1 MKYAGGALLPTL
13 RIDRGSSRPIV
24 VQLVSAL
31 RELVLSGV
39 LEPGQRLP
47 SSRTFARDHGISR
60 TTAISVYESLTAEG
74 LIVSRVGSGSHVS
87 DVLRG
92 KARTLTA
99 GSSGHAK
106 QPTRLAS
113 LAERA
118 SEQFF
123 PRLSHP
129 TQPRPFVTGLPAL
142 DMFPMPLWAKLTARH
157 WRSARGHAL
166 GYPEPG
172 GLAELRQAIATHL
185 RANRGVVCDPEEV
198 FIFNGAQEAFNH
210 IGNTLLDP
218 GDPVWF
224 ENPGPI
230 GARNSLLASG
240 ARLVPVPVDEE
251 GINVAAGLDAEPNF
265 RLAFVTPSHQHPLG
279 AVMSLQRRF
288 ELLQAAERADA
299 WIVEDDYDGEYY
311 YSGHPPPTLKSVDT
325 VGRVIYVGTFSKSL
339 FPALR
344 IAFMV
349 VSGPLADV
357 FGRIARAT
365 LQGASTML
373 QAVTASFIE
382 EGHFSSHI
390 RRMRKIYTERHEVLI
405 DAARHRL
412 AGGIDV
418 MRAESGIQT
427 VGHLLTGHDEAAV
440 AEAAA
445 DRDVIVAPLS
455 RFSIAPIT
463 AKGFAIG
470 FSTSTPAEIR
480 AGVDRLAAAID
491 SLRPVNGPPEFPQW
505 PVRSSRAP
513 S

>member
-13 RIDRGSSRPIV
+13 RIDRDSGRPIV
-24 VQLVSAL
+24 VQLVSAI
-31 RELVLSGV
+31 RELILQGV

-47 SSRTFARDHGISR
+47 SSRTFAIDHGISR
-60 TTAISVYESLTAEG
+60 TTAIAVYESLTAEG

-87 DVLRG
+87 DVLKG
-92 KARTLTA
+92 KAEAITDNRA
-99 GSSGHAK
+99 GHSQ

-113 LAERA
+113 LAKRA

-142 DMFPMPLWAKLTARH
+142 DLFPIPLWSKLTARH
-157 WRSARGHAL
+157 WRTARGYAL

-172 GLAELRQAIATHL
+172 GLMELRRAIATHL

-198 FIFNGAQEAFNH
+198 FILNGAQEAFNR

-218 GDPVWF
+218 GDAVWF

-230 GARNSLLASG
+230 GARNSLLSSG

-251 GINVAAGLDAEPNF
+251 GINVAAGLEAEPNF

-299 WIVEDDYDGEYY
+299 WIVEDDYDGEFY

-349 VSGPLADV
+349 ASGPLAQV
-357 FGRIARAT
+357 FDRIAGAT
-365 LQGASTML
+365 LQGASTMA
-373 QAVTASFIE
+373 QAVVASFIE
-382 EGHFSSHI
+382 EGHFASHI
-390 RRMRKIYTERHEVLI
+390 RRMRKTYMERHEVLI
-405 DAARHRL
+405 DAATKRL
-412 AGGIDV
+412 AGAIEIKPTD
-418 MRAESGIQT
+418 SGIQT
-427 VGHLLTGHDEAAV
+427 VGHLVSGHDEVAV

-445 DRDVIVAPLS
+445 SRDVIVAPLS
-455 RFSIAPIT
+455 RFAIAPMA

-470 FSTSTPAEIR
+470 FSTSKPAEIR
-480 AGVDRLAAAID
+480 AGVERLAAAID
-491 SLRPVNGPPEFPQW
+491 SIKPSPAGNGPEDVP
-505 PVRSSRAP
+505 
-513 S
+513 

>member
-13 RIDRGSSRPIV
+13 RIDRDCGRPIA

-31 RELVLSGV
+31 RDLVLSGV

-60 TTAISVYESLTAEG
+60 TTAISVYESLAAEG
-74 LIVSRVGSGSHVS
+74 LIVSHVGSGSYVS
-87 DVLRG
+87 DALKV
-92 KARTLTA
+92 KAEPAPAERE
-99 GSSGHAK
+99 GGAK

-113 LAERA
+113 LARRA

-142 DMFPMPLWAKLTARH
+142 DLFPMPLWAKLTARH
-157 WRSARGHAL
+157 LRAARGFAL

-185 RANRGVVCDPEEV
+185 RANRGVVCDPEEI
-198 FIFNGAQEAFNH
+198 FILNGAQEAFNR

-218 GDPVWF
+218 GDAVWF
-224 ENPGPI
+224 ENPGAI
-230 GARNSLLASG
+230 GARNSLLSCG

-251 GINVAAGLDAEPNF
+251 GIDVAAGLAAEPGF

-288 ELLQAAERADA
+288 ELLRAAERADA
-299 WIVEDDYDGEYY
+299 WIVEDDYDGEFY

-339 FPALR
+339 FPGLR

-349 VSGPLADV
+349 VSGPLSQV
-357 FGRIARAT
+357 FGRIAGAT
-365 LQGASTML
+365 LQGASTVL
-373 QAVTASFIE
+373 QSVVASFIE

-390 RRMRKIYTERHEVLI
+390 RRMRKTYTERHEVLV
-405 DAARHRL
+405 DAASRRL
-412 AGGIDV
+412 AGAIDLK
-418 MRAESGIQT
+418 RTESGIQT
-427 VGHLLTGHDEAAV
+427 VGHLLTGHDERMV

-445 DRDVIVAPLS
+445 ARDVIVAPLG
-455 RFSIAPIT
+455 RFCIAPIE

-470 FSTSTPAEIR
+470 FSTSSPGEIR
-480 AGVDRLAAAID
+480 AGVDRLAAAIEA
-491 SLRPVNGPPEFPQW
+491 LKP
-505 PVRSSRAP
+505 
-513 S
+513 

>member
-13 RIDRGSSRPIV
+13 RIDRASGRSIV
-24 VQLVSAL
+24 AQLASAI
-31 RELVLSGV
+31 RDLVLSGV

-74 LIVSRVGSGSHVS
+74 LIISRVGSGSHVS
-87 DVLRG
+87 DVLKG
-92 KARTLTA
+92 KAKTIAAR
-99 GSSGHAK
+99 SEGHAQ

-113 LAERA
+113 LARQA

-142 DMFPMPLWAKLTARH
+142 DLFPMPLWAKLTARH
-157 WRSARGHAL
+157 WRTARGHAL

-172 GLAELRQAIATHL
+172 GLMELRQAIATHL
-185 RANRGVVCDPEEV
+185 RANRGVVCNPEEV
-198 FIFNGAQEAFNH
+198 FILNGAQEAFNR

-218 GDPVWF
+218 GDAVWF

-230 GARNSLLASG
+230 GARNSLLSSG
-240 ARLVPVPVDEE
+240 ARLVPVPVDDE
-251 GINVAAGLDAEPNF
+251 GINVAAGLQAEPNF

-288 ELLQAAERADA
+288 ELLKAAESADA
-299 WIVEDDYDGEYY
+299 WIVEDDYDGEFY

-349 VSGPLADV
+349 ASGPLAQV
-357 FGRIARAT
+357 FDRIAGAT
-365 LQGASTML
+365 LQGASTLL
-373 QAVTASFIE
+373 QTVVASFIE
-382 EGHFSSHI
+382 EGHFASHI
-390 RRMRKIYTERHEVLI
+390 RRMRKTYTERHEVLV
-405 DAARHRL
+405 DAASRRL
-412 AGGIDV
+412 SGAIDV
-418 MRAESGIQT
+418 KRTESGIQT
-427 VGHLLTGHDEAAV
+427 VGHLLTGIDENEV

-445 DRDVIVAPLS
+445 ARDVIVAPLS
-455 RFSIAPIT
+455 RFAIAPVT
-463 AKGFAIG
+463 ARGFAIG

-491 SLRPVNGPPEFPQW
+491 ALKP
-505 PVRSSRAP
+505 
-513 S
+513 

>member
-1 MKYAGGALLPTL
+1 MLPML
-13 RIDRGSSRPIV
+13 RIDRGSGRPV
-24 VQLVSAL
+24 VAQLVSAL
-31 RELVLSGV
+31 RDLVLTGV

-47 SSRTFARDHGISR
+47 SSRTFARDLGISR
-60 TTAISVYESLTAEG
+60 TTAISVYESLAAEG

-87 DVLRG
+87 DVLKG
-92 KARTLTA
+92 KAEATGATDV
-99 GSSGHAK
+99 GQGQ

-113 LAERA
+113 LAKRA

-142 DMFPMPLWAKLTARH
+142 DLFPMPLWAKLMGRH
-157 WRSARGHAL
+157 WRTARGHAL

-172 GLAELRQAIATHL
+172 GLMELRRAIATHL
-185 RANRGVVCDPEEV
+185 RANRGVVCDPEEI
-198 FIFNGAQEAFNH
+198 FILNGAQDVFNR

-218 GDPVWF
+218 GDAVWF

-230 GARNSLLASG
+230 GARNALLSSG
-240 ARLVPVPVDEE
+240 ARLVPVPIDEE
-251 GINVAAGLDAEPNF
+251 GINVAAGLAAEPNF

-279 AVMSLQRRF
+279 TVMSLKRRF
-288 ELLQAAERADA
+288 ELIKAAERADA
-299 WIVEDDYDGEYY
+299 WIVEDDYDGEFY

-349 VSGPLADV
+349 ASGPLAQV
-357 FGRIARAT
+357 FGRIAGAT
-365 LQGASTML
+365 LQGASTLL
-373 QAVTASFIE
+373 QAVVASFIE
-382 EGHFSSHI
+382 EGHFASHI

-405 DAARHRL
+405 DAASRRL
-412 AGGIDV
+412 GGAIDV
-418 MRAESGIQT
+418 KRTESGFQT
-427 VGHLLTGHDEAAV
+427 VGHLLDVFDEREV

-445 DRDVIVAPLS
+445 ARDVIVAPLS
-455 RFSIAPIT
+455 QFAIAPVA

-480 AGVDRLAAAID
+480 AGVDRLAGAID
-491 SLRPVNGPPEFPQW
+491 ALR
-505 PVRSSRAP
+505 S
-513 S
+513 